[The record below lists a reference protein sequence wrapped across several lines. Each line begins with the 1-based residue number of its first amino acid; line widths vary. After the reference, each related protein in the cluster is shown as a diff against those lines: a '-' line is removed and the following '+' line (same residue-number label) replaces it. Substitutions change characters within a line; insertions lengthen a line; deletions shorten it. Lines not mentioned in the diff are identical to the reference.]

1 MISHRCITSK
11 IPQMRGRVGRRA
23 FTVICKCVINIL
35 TGLILLLGMKESTE
49 SYKALKTPR
58 VLLVYAKA

>member
-49 SYKALKTPR
+49 SYKPLKTP
-58 VLLVYAKA
+58 